1 MLTDYLANLRLI
13 GRDARLLI
21 AAQTIMAFGYV
32 GMYSVLFN
40 LYLLRLGYD
49 PAAVGE
55 INAIGRMGFALV
67 GIPAGLLGVRFGPRP
82 LLIAGEIII
91 VIGLGCAPM
100 GEFLPE
106 LFQRTWLSLFYFL
119 GFAGA
124 SLYFVNSTPYLM
136 SVSGTRERSHVFSV
150 IGTLMPLF
158 AVAGSLAGGV
168 LPGVTADLLGVTD
181 AHPASYRYPLILA
194 GVLFLLTLPLVM
206 STRYGASKS
215 DEPAINPLANL
226 SAAPWRPI
234 VSMSLVMFLSSVGV
248 GVTISFFNVYLDDGL
263 SVTTAVIGTVT
274 AATQLVASPA
284 SLLMPIVA
292 ARLGYA
298 RGFSWSRMIMALG
311 LIPIALIPTLYAAT
325 AAMLIMASAAAIS
338 QQVFTLF
345 SQSVVTD
352 RWRSL
357 MSGVT
362 NTVMGA
368 GWALTALAGGHVI
381 KHWGYPTIFLIGSGA
396 TILTVVVFVAVARH
410 LQEDD
415 AQDPERLDT
424 EQPVAGSAT

>member
-40 LYLLRLGYD
+40 LYLLRLGYA

-106 LFQRTWLSLFYFL
+106 LFQRTWLSVFYFL

-124 SLYFVNSTPYLM
+124 ALYFVNSTPYLM
-136 SVSGTRERSHVFSV
+136 SVSGRQERSHVFSV

-158 AVAGSLAGGV
+158 AVAGSLVGGL
-168 LPGVTADLLGVTD
+168 LPGLTADVLGVTD
-181 AHPASYRYPLILA
+181 AHPAAYRYPLILA

-206 STRYGASKS
+206 ATRYGASRDS
-215 DEPAINPLANL
+215 DEPVVNPLANL
-226 SAAPWRPI
+226 REAPWGPI
-234 VSMSLVMFLSSVGV
+234 ASMSLVMFLSSVGI
-248 GVTISFFNVYLDDGL
+248 GVTIAFFNVYLDDGL
-263 SVTTAVIGTVT
+263 NVATAVIGTVS
-274 AATQLVASPA
+274 AATQLIASPA
-284 SLLMPIVA
+284 SLLLPIVA
-292 ARLGYA
+292 ARLGYV
-298 RGFSWSRMIMALG
+298 RGFSWTRMIMALG
-311 LIPIALIPTLYAAT
+311 LIPMALIPNLYAAT

-338 QQVFTLF
+338 QQAFTLF
-345 SQSVVTD
+345 SQSVVSD
-352 RWRSL
+352 HWRSL

-368 GWALTALAGGHVI
+368 GWAMTALAGGHVI
-381 KHWGYPTIFLIGSGA
+381 TRWGYPTLFLIASGG
-396 TILTVVVFVAVARH
+396 TMITVLAFVTVARH
-410 LQEDD
+410 LQEDS
-415 AQDPERLDT
+415 E
-424 EQPVAGSAT
+424 